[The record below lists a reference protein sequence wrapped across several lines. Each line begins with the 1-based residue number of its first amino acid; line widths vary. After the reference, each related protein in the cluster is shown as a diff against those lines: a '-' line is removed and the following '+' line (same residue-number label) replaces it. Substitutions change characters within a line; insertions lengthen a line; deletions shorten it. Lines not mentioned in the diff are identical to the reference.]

1 LTESGAV
8 ALARQWLDGGAALPS
23 GPTDTRAL
31 AWALKD
37 EGYAAFG
44 REPARSALAAQMLRA
59 LADATVGDM
68 AGEIES
74 LAQWA
79 QAIACLTRGEMA
91 QALEALDAAA
101 SGLRAAGLPDPAA
114 QTQVPKIMAL
124 SMLGHHDE
132 AIACAEAAQRELADL
147 GNLGAAARVSQN
159 LGSLQ
164 FRRDAYAEAA
174 SHFRTAAQMFSRL
187 SDHERSVNAD
197 IGLADSLTSM
207 GDFDEARRI
216 YARARTLAQS
226 HALEAPGAMID
237 ESEALLDLAR
247 GRYREALAG
256 FESARRRYAA
266 LAVPQY
272 LAIAEKQLAD
282 TYLEL
287 RLLPEALSLF
297 DAAVARFASLSLPD
311 EQAWALAQ
319 RGRTQALLGLLEADL
334 SFARAAALF
343 EAQGSAIGAASI
355 ELARAEIALERG
367 EAHSAG
373 AGALRAAA
381 GFELAAQADGHT
393 RSEVIHA
400 LAVLEA
406 GDAHRAAADFATT
419 LVRARER
426 SQVQVQ
432 VRCLTGLGRCAL
444 AQGDAAAA
452 RAHFESAIALFEEQR
467 AALPGDEIRTAF
479 LTDQLRPYE
488 ECLRLALA
496 DGDGRDVL
504 VQLER
509 FRARSLDERVAEG
522 GSADDDPQAARLRER
537 LNWLYRRVQRL
548 EDEAGHPQ
556 AFIEEMQRSEQA
568 LLEGARRRRL
578 AAPATNAPVV
588 AGLDP
593 ASLARALQPGEA
605 LVEYGSL
612 DGRIF
617 ACVVT
622 RAGVQ
627 LVPALADA
635 VQVGDAIDALR
646 FQLEALR
653 HGEAPVRQH
662 LDVLAARAQARLAR
676 LHELVWAPLASALA
690 GCVRVL
696 VVPQAALGMVP
707 FSALVQAVGRAP
719 AVEIALVPS
728 ARAALRGLRQR
739 PRPPRQVVALGESSR
754 LAHTA
759 DEARHVAGLFTGGCA
774 FVGAEATVATLRTH
788 AGGADVLHLAC
799 HAQFRQD
806 NPRFSM
812 LHLHEGALSAEE
824 AETLALEG
832 ATVVLSACET
842 GLAEHGRGDEMVG
855 LVRSFLVAGAAR
867 VVASQWPVDDAVTK
881 TFMTAFYASLARGD
895 GTAAALASA
904 QSVTRAV
911 RPHPVFWAAFTLWG
925 GW

>member
-1 LTESGAV
+1 MTERGAA
-8 ALARQWLDGGAALPS
+8 ALARQLLDSGAALPS
-23 GPTDTRAL
+23 DLSDARAL

-37 EGYAAFG
+37 QGYAAFG
-44 REPARSALAAQMLRA
+44 REPARSGLAAQMLRA
-59 LADATVGDM
+59 LADATEGEM

-79 QAIACLTRGEMA
+79 QAIASLTRGEMA

-101 SGLRAAGLPDPAA
+101 AGLRTAGLADPAA
-114 QTQVPKIMAL
+114 QTQVPRIMAL
-124 SMLGHHDE
+124 SMLGRHDE

-159 LGSLQ
+159 LGSLH

-174 SHFRTAAQMFSRL
+174 NHFRAAAEMFSRV
-187 SDHERSVNAD
+187 SDPERSVNAD

-216 YARARTLAQS
+216 YAHARAQAQS
-226 HALEAPGAMID
+226 HALEAPGAMVD

-287 RLLPEALSLF
+287 RLLPEALALF
-297 DAAVARFASLSLPD
+297 DAAEAQFAALSLPD

-319 RGRTQALLGLLEADL
+319 RGRTQALLGLPEADL

-343 EAQGSAIGAASI
+343 EAQGNAVGAASI
-355 ELARAEIALERG
+355 ELARAEIALGRG
-367 EAHSAG
+367 DAQAALSG
-373 AGALRAAA
+373 ASRAVA
-381 GFELAAQADGHT
+381 GFEQAAQADGRA

-406 GDAHRAAADFATT
+406 GDAHRAAAAFGAT

-444 AQGDAAAA
+444 ARGNAAAA
-452 RAHFESAIALFEEQR
+452 RGHFESAIALFEEQR

-479 LTDQLRPYE
+479 LTDHLRPYE
-488 ECLRLALA
+488 ECVRLAVD
-496 DGDGRDVL
+496 DGAGGEVL

-509 FRARSLDERVAEG
+509 FRARSLDERIAEG

-548 EDEAGHPQ
+548 EDEAGPPQ
-556 AFIEEMQRSEQA
+556 LFIEEMQRTEQA

-578 AAPATNAPVV
+578 AAPAAGAAAA
-588 AGLDP
+588 AGLDLK
-593 ASLARALQPGEA
+593 ALTAALQAGEA

-612 DGRIF
+612 DGRLF
-617 ACVVT
+617 ACVAT
-622 RAGVQ
+622 RAGVT

-635 VQVGDAIDALR
+635 QQVGDAIDALR
-646 FQLEALR
+646 FQLDALR

-662 LDVLAARAQARLAR
+662 LDVLTARANARLLR
-676 LHELVWAPLASALA
+676 LHELVWAPLAPALA
-690 GCVRVL
+690 GCSRVL
-696 VVPQAALGMVP
+696 VVPQGALGMVP
-707 FSALVQAVGRAP
+707 FSALVQAGASAP

-739 PRPPRQVVALGESSR
+739 PRAPRRVVALGESSR

-759 DEARHVAGLFTGGCA
+759 REARHVASLFHGGRA
-774 FVGAEATVATLRTH
+774 FVGAEASVATLRTL
-788 AGGADVLHLAC
+788 AGSADVLHLAC

-812 LHLHEGALSAEE
+812 LHLHDGALSAED
-824 AETLALEG
+824 AESLALEG

-842 GLAEHGRGDEMVG
+842 GLAELGRGDEMVG
-855 LVRSFLVAGAAR
+855 LVRAFLVAGAAR
-867 VVASQWPVDDAVTK
+867 VVASQWPVDDAVTES
-881 TFMTAFYASLARGD
+881 FMTSFYASLVRGD

-904 QSVTRAV
+904 QSATRAV